1 MEECLDVWLPVR
13 TVPIEDDPSAEL
25 HVLLFKSMDP
35 DAVLCSHSLSLR
47 ISDFE
52 SIYLLFF
59 CISAFFFSLFLS
71 PFLSF
76 QGLLSVFGR
85 PMKSVPVR
93 MAAGD
98 ILLGMR

>member
-1 MEECLDVWLPVR
+1 VSVSDIQFDECLDLWFPVK
-13 TVPIEDDPSAEL
+13 TVSVEEEESAEL

-35 DAVLCSHSLSLR
+35 EAVLFSFTFFNLVLSV
-47 ISDFE
+47 
-52 SIYLLFF
+52 LF
-59 CISAFFFSLFLS
+59 I
-71 PFLSF
+71 

-98 ILLGMR
+98 ILLGKSRRLIQCLDF